1 VTTPQ
6 ASGFRPSGNP
16 LFSGDVD
23 IPPAPPATSAVLAGL
38 LGRAARLAADVSAA
52 QAVVDLAVHA
62 WMEGHLDGEDRCDG
76 CDGRC
81 GFDRGDGRVDL
92 IAAECPG
99 AGAGPVPGLVPPG
112 PLPPFP
118 DPADPVLVAIV
129 IGALSLLGEGRPVD
143 RVLPMVAA
151 RAWAEGH
158 IEGEDRCPGC
168 TWRGGAE
175 VGADREQIARDEA
188 SGGG

>member
-1 VTTPQ
+1 MSTPGTP
-6 ASGFRPSGNP
+6 GFRPVGNP

-38 LGRAARLAADVSAA
+38 LGRAARIAEDASPT

-81 GFDRGDGRVDL
+81 GFDRGPGRAAL
-92 IAAECPG
+92 IAADCPG

-112 PLPPFP
+112 PVPPFP
-118 DPADPVLVAIV
+118 DPSDPVLVAIV
-129 IGALSLLGEGRPVD
+129 IGALALLGEGRPVD

-168 TWRGGAE
+168 AWRGGAE
-175 VGADREQIARDEA
+175 VGADRERIARERA
-188 SGGG
+188 SDAG